1 MQEFLGEPLAQKN
14 DFAMTY
20 KIQFELNPINIK
32 FDEIVKI
39 IPRDKLLKKRVKNL
53 YKNKTLAIA
62 VAGDEVVGIVFCRSV
77 FNLQNIT
84 WIIHENY
91 REQGIGKGLLK
102 FFLSNSN
109 GLIFAYCRN
118 KVSKKLA
125 RGARFKLLGP
135 LAFWAKAIK

>member
-1 MQEFLGEPLAQKN
+1 MSYADDL
-14 DFAMTY
+14 
-20 KIQFELNPINIK
+20 
-32 FDEIVKI
+32 
-39 IPRDKLLKKRVKNL
+39 RKL
-53 YKNKTLAIA
+53 IA
-62 VAGDEVVGIVFCRSV
+62 RGDEVVGIVFCRSV

-118 KVSKKLA
+118 KVSKRLA

-135 LAFWAKAIK
+135 IAFWARAIK